1 MKPHLMAQK
10 NTKGVFKNED
20 NEKTNQER
28 KKTMKNANF
37 KTKLIA
43 RIMLLVLL
51 LASALI
57 LTACPGGL
65 GSPVDRSIYFESK
78 EELVH
83 FVEKYNSKNDGFVYT
98 FVAFDFDNHNQ
109 VETFRYTLNTMW
121 KSGYDIDKMY
131 DKNHNN
137 GFRCAMIFYISDINA
152 QITCKYSTNSNYNF
166 YQGDE
171 ITIQF
176 VDVYQKFEP
185 NGVKEEW
192 ADQRT
197 FNIETLDYDKYY
209 EKMYVYQINING
221 NEEVIL
227 KINVDKETSIEE
239 LDAIAQLFVDNIVII
254 NTEG

>member
-1 MKPHLMAQK
+1 MQ
-10 NTKGVFKNED
+10 
-20 NEKTNQER
+20 NQPER

-43 RIMLLVLL
+43 RVMLVILLISGVLPL
-51 LASALI
+51 GS
-57 LTACPGGL
+57 CNGGW
-65 GSPVDRSIYFESK
+65 GSPVDRSISLESK
-78 EELVH
+78 EELVQ
-83 FVEKYNSKNDGFVYT
+83 FVEKYNSKNDGFVHT

-109 VETFRYTLNTMW
+109 VETFRYTLDTMW
-121 KSGYDIDKMY
+121 KNGYDIDKMY

-137 GFRCAMIFYISDINA
+137 GFRCSMIFYISDINA

-166 YQGDE
+166 YQGDA

-176 VDVYQKFEP
+176 VDAYQKFEP
-185 NGVKEEW
+185 NAVKEEW

-197 FNIETLDYDKYY
+197 FNIETLDYDRYY
-209 EKMYVYQINING
+209 EYMYVYQINING